1 MTGKVIVSILLS
13 IKDNKDINRL
23 VMVQFKSIY
32 FFSYELKI
40 IYYFIYKFQMNQ
52 NN

>member
-1 MTGKVIVSILLS
+1 MTGKVIVSILLN
-13 IKDNKDINRL
+13 IKAINRL

-40 IYYFIYKFQMNQ
+40 IYYFIYKFRMNQ